1 MMGLCW
7 LPEPAEWRERLHG
20 YAEGG
25 SDAWEGAVALAKLR
39 LDFVRTNA
47 LDSVVRRRLGV
58 TSQRTGDAIRLALL
72 GSSTMAHLHAAIRVA
87 GLRQGLLVEIYE
99 NAYGQYW
106 QELNDPASALHAFCP
121 DTVVF
126 AFDGPH
132 LAAGV
137 DAALPAA
144 DAEAVFAMAANR
156 LRDCWRLAHR
166 AFACRVIQQTPLP
179 VYPHLLG
186 SNEHRL
192 PGSRA
197 HVLVRLGEHLR
208 AMADDAGVDL
218 LAVDRQAARDGL
230 AGWHNPAL
238 WHHAKQEISPVA
250 APLYGDLLIRI
261 LVAQRGRSAKCLVVD
276 LDNTLW
282 GGVIGEDGID
292 GLVLGQGSAL
302 GEAFV
307 AFQTYLRALSRRGVI
322 LAVCSKNYMARA
334 LEPFEGHP
342 DMVLRR
348 EDIASFVANW
358 DDKPV
363 NLRAIAAQ
371 LNIGLDSL
379 VFVDDSPFERALIR
393 HALPMVAVPEMPDD
407 PARFAQML
415 ADAGYFEAVAVTAE
429 DRNRSDAYRANRE
442 REALRQSSAG
452 TEDYLRSL
460 GMELVWQRL
469 DRVGLHRTVQLINK
483 TNQFNLT
490 ARRYTEDQILAVI
503 DDECAC
509 GLQFRLVDH
518 FGDNGIIA
526 VVIGRLAEAQ
536 TLFIDSWL
544 MSCRVLGREVERAM
558 LDVVVEAARRL
569 GAQRIAGEYIR
580 SERNGLV
587 QNHYAKL
594 GFTIVAAGDDGG
606 NRSVLDLA
614 GFLPFAGPIALREA

>member
-1 MMGLCW
+1 MAGRAPRRSRWRFRVASSCCTGRRLRFPGPPAAGDASARENIDERRSRILCWRDAASIFGHSRPMMGLCW

-47 LDSVVRRRLGV
+47 LDSIVRQRLGV
-58 TSQRTGDAIRLALL
+58 ASQRTGDTIRLALL

-106 QELNDPASALHAFCP
+106 QELNDPASALHVFCP

-230 AGWHNPAL
+230 AG
-238 WHHAKQEISPVA
+238 
-250 APLYGDLLIRI
+250 
-261 LVAQRGRSAKCLVVD
+261 
-276 LDNTLW
+276 
-282 GGVIGEDGID
+282 
-292 GLVLGQGSAL
+292 
-302 GEAFV
+302 
-307 AFQTYLRALSRRGVI
+307 
-322 LAVCSKNYMARA
+322 
-334 LEPFEGHP
+334 
-342 DMVLRR
+342 
-348 EDIASFVANW
+348 
-358 DDKPV
+358 
-363 NLRAIAAQ
+363 
-371 LNIGLDSL
+371 
-379 VFVDDSPFERALIR
+379 
-393 HALPMVAVPEMPDD
+393 
-407 PARFAQML
+407 
-415 ADAGYFEAVAVTAE
+415 
-429 DRNRSDAYRANRE
+429 
-442 REALRQSSAG
+442 
-452 TEDYLRSL
+452 
-460 GMELVWQRL
+460 
-469 DRVGLHRTVQLINK
+469 
-483 TNQFNLT
+483 
-490 ARRYTEDQILAVI
+490 
-503 DDECAC
+503 
-509 GLQFRLVDH
+509 
-518 FGDNGIIA
+518 
-526 VVIGRLAEAQ
+526 
-536 TLFIDSWL
+536 
-544 MSCRVLGREVERAM
+544 
-558 LDVVVEAARRL
+558 
-569 GAQRIAGEYIR
+569 
-580 SERNGLV
+580 
-587 QNHYAKL
+587 
-594 GFTIVAAGDDGG
+594 
-606 NRSVLDLA
+606 
-614 GFLPFAGPIALREA
+614 